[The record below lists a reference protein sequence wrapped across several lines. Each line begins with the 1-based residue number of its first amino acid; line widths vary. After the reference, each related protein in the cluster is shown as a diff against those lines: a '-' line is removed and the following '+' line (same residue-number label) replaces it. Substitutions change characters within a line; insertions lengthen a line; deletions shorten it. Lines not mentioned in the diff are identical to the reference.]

1 MKVKNRKIHVV
12 GINSFE
18 FEELSSSVQSLL
30 RSTKNVA
37 IPQSYFDEINIW
49 FNKSESCNKN
59 LFSSGSNNDLINW
72 LENNNSDVVLISRG
86 DPLWFGIGRILLDH
100 FPKEELFFYPT
111 ITCVQLAFKKLKK
124 PWQGVKCIS
133 IHGRETDEL
142 IKAIKS
148 RRDNLAIIPDP
159 KKNNLELI
167 RRNLLELQLDNFY
180 EIWICEELGFKNE
193 KFTSLKINEE
203 LPKDISDLH
212 IIILSKQEV
221 FNYNSAY
228 PLFGIDDSLFKTFD
242 DRPNLLTKKEIR
254 IQILADLEL
263 PENGVIW
270 DIGAGSGTIG
280 LEALK
285 LRPKLKLYSIDKRFG
300 TKEIISENARRID
313 VKPEQIHEKD
323 IKEFIEINISDKS
336 KSPNR
341 VIIGGC
347 NKETKIFTIKKLS
360 NNMVKGDIFV
370 LPLVTLEILQEI
382 KSIFIELKFK
392 VIITLVQIQKGLSI
406 AEGTRF
412 EPNNPV
418 FIIKAKKI
426 N

>member
-12 GINSFE
+12 GINSYE
-18 FEELSSSVQSLL
+18 FEELSSNVKSLL
-30 RSTKNVA
+30 RNIENIA
-37 IPQSYFDEINIW
+37 IPESYFDQINIW
-49 FNKSESCNKN
+49 FNKSVNCKKK
-59 LFSSGSNNDLINW
+59 LFSSGSNNDLIKW
-72 LENNNSDVVLISRG
+72 LEKNKSDVALISRG
-86 DPLWFGIGRILLDH
+86 DPLWFGIGRVLIDH
-100 FPKEELFFYPT
+100 FPKEELMFYPSM
-111 ITCVQLAFKKLKK
+111 TCVQLAFRRLKK
-124 PWQGVKCIS
+124 PWQDVKCIS
-133 IHGRETDEL
+133 IHGRETDKL
-142 IKAIKS
+142 IKAMKS
-148 RRDNLAIIPDP
+148 RAHNLAIIPDH

-180 EIWICEELGFKNE
+180 QIWICEELGFKGE
-193 KFTSLKINEE
+193 KLTALKINEE

-212 IIILSKQEV
+212 IIILTRKEV
-221 FNYNSAY
+221 FNYKDTY
-228 PLFGIDDSLFKTFD
+228 PLFGIDDSLFKTFN

-263 PENGVIW
+263 PESGVIW
-270 DIGAGSGTIG
+270 DIGAGSGSIG

-313 VKPEQIHEKD
+313 VKPEQIQEKD
-323 IKEFIEINISDKS
+323 IKEFIEINISDTS
-336 KSPNR
+336 KIPNR
-341 VIIGGC
+341 VVIGGA
-347 NKETKIFTIKKLS
+347 NKETKIYIIKILS
-360 NNMVKGDIFV
+360 NIMAKGDIFV

-382 KSIFIELKFK
+382 KSVFMELNFQ
-392 VIITLVQIQKGLSI
+392 INITLVQIQKGLSI

-426 N
+426 Y

>member
-124 PWQGVKCIS
+124 PWQSVKCIS

-270 DIGAGSGTIG
+270 DIGSGSGTIG

-285 LRPKLKLYSIDKRFG
+285 LRPKLTLYSIDKRFG
-300 TKEIISENARRID
+300 TKEIISENARRIN
-313 VKPEQIHEKD
+313 VKPEQIYEKD
-323 IKEFIEINISDKS
+323 IKELLERNLNEGLKF
-336 KSPNR
+336 PNR
-341 VIIGGC
+341 VVIGGC
-347 NKETKIFTIKKLS
+347 NKKTKIHTIKKLS
-360 NNMVKGDIFV
+360 NFMVKGDIIV
-370 LPLVTLEILQEI
+370 LPLINVEILQEI
-382 KSIFIELKFK
+382 KSIFIELNYQ
-392 VIITLVQIQKGLSI
+392 INITLVQIQKGVSI
-406 AEGTRF
+406 VEGTRF

>member
-18 FEELSSSVQSLL
+18 FEELSSSVKSLL
-30 RSTKNVA
+30 KNITNVA
-37 IPQSYFDEINIW
+37 IPQSYFDQIKIW
-49 FNKSESCNKN
+49 FNNSENCKKN
-59 LFSSGSNNDLINW
+59 LFSSGSNNDLIKW
-72 LENNNSDVVLISRG
+72 LENNESDVVLISRG
-86 DPLWFGIGRILLDH
+86 DPLWFGIGRVLLNH
-100 FPKEELFFYPT
+100 FPKEELFFYPS
-111 ITCVQLAFKKLKK
+111 ITCVQLAFKELKK
-124 PWQGVKCIS
+124 PWQSVKCIS

-148 RRDNLAIIPDP
+148 REQNLAIIPDP
-159 KKNNLELI
+159 KKNNIELI
-167 RRNLLELQLDNFY
+167 RRNLLELQLENFY
-180 EIWICEELGFKNE
+180 EIWICEQLGFKDE
-193 KFTSLKINEE
+193 KLTALKINEE

-212 IIILSKQEV
+212 IIVLTKIEA
-221 FNYNSAY
+221 FNYKDSY

-263 PENGVIW
+263 PESGVIW

-313 VKPEQIHEKD
+313 VKPEQIQEKD
-323 IKEFIEINISDKS
+323 IKEFIEINLSDTFKI
-336 KSPNR
+336 PNR
-341 VIIGGC
+341 VVIGGC
-347 NKETKIFTIKKLS
+347 NKETKIYIIKKLS

-370 LPLVTLEILQEI
+370 LPIITLEILQEI
-382 KSIFIELKFK
+382 KSIFIELNFQ
-392 VIITLVQIQKGLSI
+392 INITLVQIQKGLSI

>member
-37 IPQSYFDEINIW
+37 IPQSYFDKINIW
-49 FNKSESCNKN
+49 FNKPESCNKN

-124 PWQGVKCIS
+124 PWQSVKCIS

-270 DIGAGSGTIG
+270 DIGSGSGTIG

-285 LRPKLKLYSIDKRFG
+285 LRPKLTLYSIDKRFG
-300 TKEIISENARRID
+300 TKEIISENARRIN
-313 VKPEQIHEKD
+313 VKPEQIYEKD
-323 IKEFIEINISDKS
+323 IKELLERDLNEGLKF
-336 KSPNR
+336 PNR
-341 VIIGGC
+341 VVIGGC
-347 NKETKIFTIKKLS
+347 NKKTKIHTIKKLS
-360 NNMVKGDIFV
+360 NFMVKGDIIV
-370 LPLVTLEILQEI
+370 IPLINVEILQEI
-382 KSIFIELKFK
+382 KSIFIELNYQ
-392 VIITLVQIQKGLSI
+392 INITLVQIQKGVSI
-406 AEGTRF
+406 VEGTRF

>member
-1 MKVKNRKIHVV
+1 MKIKNRKIHVV

-18 FEELSSSVQSLL
+18 FEELSSSVKSLL
-30 RSTKNVA
+30 RKIENIA
-37 IPQSYFDEINIW
+37 IPQSYFDQVNVW
-49 FNKSESCNKN
+49 FNKSENCKKK
-59 LFSSGSNNDLINW
+59 LFSSGSNNDLIEW
-72 LENNNSDVVLISRG
+72 LENNKSDLVLISRG
-86 DPLWFGIGRILLDH
+86 DPLWFGIGRVLLNH
-100 FPKEELFFYPT
+100 FPKDELLFYPSL
-111 ITCVQLAFKKLKK
+111 TCVQLAFSRLKK

-133 IHGRETDEL
+133 IHGREIDEL
-142 IKAIKS
+142 IKAMKS
-148 RRDNLAIIPDP
+148 RTHNLAIIPDH

-180 EIWICEELGFKNE
+180 EIWICEELGFKGE
-193 KFTSLKINEE
+193 KFTALKTNEE
-203 LPKDISDLH
+203 LPKDISELY
-212 IIILSKQEV
+212 IIILTKKEV
-221 FNYNSAY
+221 FDYKDNY
-228 PLFGIDDSLFKTFD
+228 PLFGINDSLFKTFD

-285 LRPKLKLYSIDKRFG
+285 LRPKLKLFSIDKRFG
-300 TKEIISENARRID
+300 TKEIISENALRIG

-323 IKEFIEINISDKS
+323 IQEFIEIYLNDTFKI
-336 KSPNR
+336 PNR
-341 VIIGGC
+341 IVIGGC
-347 NKETKIFTIKKLS
+347 NKETKIYIIKKIS
-360 NNMVKGDIFV
+360 THMVKGDIFV
-370 LPLVTLEILQEI
+370 IPLITIEILQEI
-382 KSIFIELKFK
+382 KSIFIELKYQ
-392 VIITLVQIQKGLSI
+392 INITLVQIQKGLSI

>member
-18 FEELSSSVQSLL
+18 FEELSSSVKTLL
-30 RSTKNVA
+30 INIENVA
-37 IPQSYFDEINIW
+37 VPKSYFEQINPW
-49 FNKSESCNKN
+49 FNRSGNCKKN
-59 LFSSGSNNDLINW
+59 LFSSESNNNLLKW
-72 LENNNSDVVLISRG
+72 LEKNDSDVVLISRG
-86 DPLWFGIGRILLDH
+86 DPLWFGIGRVLLDH
-100 FPKEELFFYPT
+100 FHKKELFFYPS
-111 ITCVQLAFKKLKK
+111 ITCVQLAFRRLKK
-124 PWQGVKCIS
+124 PWQNVKCIS

-148 RRDNLAIIPDP
+148 RTQNLAIIPDP
-159 KKNNLELI
+159 RKNHLELI

-180 EIWICEELGFKNE
+180 EIWICEELGFKGE
-193 KFTSLKINEE
+193 KLTKLKINEE
-203 LPKDISDLH
+203 LPKKISDLH
-212 IIILSKQEV
+212 IIVLSKKEV
-221 FNYNSAY
+221 FNYKDTY
-228 PLFGIDDSLFKTFD
+228 PLFGIDDSLFKTFN

-263 PENGVIW
+263 PEHGVIW

-280 LEALK
+280 LEAIK
-285 LRPKLKLYSIDKRFG
+285 IRPQLKLYSIDKRFG

-323 IKEFIEINISDKS
+323 IKEFIEINLNDTFKI
-336 KSPNR
+336 PNR
-341 VIIGGC
+341 VVIGGC
-347 NKETKIFTIKKLS
+347 NKETKIYIIEKLS
-360 NNMVKGDIFV
+360 RNMVKGDIFV
-370 LPLVTLEILQEI
+370 LPLITVEILQEI
-382 KSIFIELKFK
+382 KSIFKDLKYQ
-392 VIITLVQIQKGLSI
+392 INITLVQIQKGLSI

>member
-18 FEELSSSVQSLL
+18 FEELSSSVKSLL
-30 RSTKNVA
+30 RNVENIA
-37 IPQSYFDEINIW
+37 IPQSYFDQITIW
-49 FNKSESCNKN
+49 FSNSENCKKN
-59 LFSSGSNNDLINW
+59 LFSSGSNNDLIKW
-72 LENNNSDVVLISRG
+72 LDNNESDVVLISRG
-86 DPLWFGIGRILLDH
+86 DPLWFGIGRVLLNH
-100 FPKEELFFYPT
+100 FPKEELFFYPS

-124 PWQGVKCIS
+124 PWQSVKCIS

-148 RRDNLAIIPDP
+148 REQNLAIIPDP
-159 KKNNLELI
+159 KINNIELI
-167 RRNLLELQLDNFY
+167 RRNLLELQLENFY
-180 EIWICEELGFKNE
+180 EIWICEQLGFKEE
-193 KFTSLKINEE
+193 KLTALKINEE
-203 LPKDISDLH
+203 LPKDTSDLH
-212 IIILSKQEV
+212 IIVLTKKEA
-221 FNYNSAY
+221 FNYKDSY
-228 PLFGIDDSLFKTFD
+228 PLFGIDDSLFKTFN

-300 TKEIISENARRID
+300 TKEIISENARRIE
-313 VKPEQIHEKD
+313 VKPEQIQEKD
-323 IKEFIEINISDKS
+323 IKEFIETNLSDTS
-336 KSPNR
+336 KIPNR
-341 VIIGGC
+341 VVIGGC
-347 NKETKIFTIKKLS
+347 NKETKIYIIKKLS
-360 NNMVKGDIFV
+360 NIMMKGDIFV
-370 LPLVTLEILQEI
+370 LPLITLEILQEI
-382 KSIFIELKFK
+382 KSIFIELNFQ
-392 VIITLVQIQKGLSI
+392 INITLVQIQKGVSI

-418 FIIKAKKI
+418 FIIKAKK
-426 N
+426 NN

>member
-1 MKVKNRKIHVV
+1 MKAKNRKIHVV

-18 FEELSSSVQSLL
+18 FEELSSSVKLLL
-30 RSTKNVA
+30 RNTENIA

-49 FNKSESCNKN
+49 FNKSENYKKN
-59 LFSSGSNNDLINW
+59 LFSSGSNIELINW
-72 LENNNSDVVLISRG
+72 LENNKSDVVLISRG
-86 DPLWFGIGRILLDH
+86 DPLWFGIGRVLLDH

-124 PWQGVKCIS
+124 PWQSVKCIS

-148 RRDNLAIIPDP
+148 RTHNLAIIPDP

-167 RRNLLELQLDNFY
+167 RRNLVELQLDNFY
-180 EIWICEELGFKNE
+180 EILICEELGFKGE
-193 KFTSLKINEE
+193 KFTALKINEE
-203 LPKDISDLH
+203 LPKDISDLY
-212 IIILSKQEV
+212 IIILSKKEV
-221 FNYNSAY
+221 FNYKGTY

-263 PENGVIW
+263 PEKGVIW

-280 LEALK
+280 LEALR
-285 LRPKLKLYSIDKRFG
+285 LRPKLTLYSIDKRFG
-300 TKEIISENARRID
+300 TKEIISENARIIN
-313 VKPEQIHEKD
+313 VKPEEIHEKD
-323 IKEFIEINISDKS
+323 ITELLDKNVNNS
-336 KSPNR
+336 LKFPNR
-341 VIIGGC
+341 IVIGGC
-347 NKETKIFTIKKLS
+347 NKKTKIYTIKKLS
-360 NNMVKGDIFV
+360 KFMVKGDIFV
-370 LPLVTLEILQEI
+370 LPLINVEILQEI
-382 KSIFIELKFK
+382 KSIFIELDFQ
-392 VIITLVQIQKGLSI
+392 INITLVQIQKGLSI

-418 FIIKAKKI
+418 FIVKAKKI

>member
-18 FEELSSSVQSLL
+18 FEELSSSVKSLL
-30 RSTKNVA
+30 RNVENIA
-37 IPQSYFDEINIW
+37 IPQSYFDQITIW
-49 FNKSESCNKN
+49 FSNSENCKKN
-59 LFSSGSNNDLINW
+59 LFSSGSNNELIKW
-72 LENNNSDVVLISRG
+72 LDNNESDVVLISRG
-86 DPLWFGIGRILLDH
+86 DPLWFGIGRVLLNH
-100 FPKEELFFYPT
+100 FPKEELFFYPS

-124 PWQGVKCIS
+124 PWQSVKCIS

-148 RRDNLAIIPDP
+148 REQNLAIIPDP
-159 KKNNLELI
+159 KKNNIELI
-167 RRNLLELQLDNFY
+167 RRNLLELQLENFY
-180 EIWICEELGFKNE
+180 EIWICEQLGFKEE
-193 KFTSLKINEE
+193 KLTALKINEE
-203 LPKDISDLH
+203 LPKDTSDLH
-212 IIILSKQEV
+212 IIVLTKKEA
-221 FNYNSAY
+221 FNYIDSY
-228 PLFGIDDSLFKTFD
+228 PLFGIDDSLFKTFN

-300 TKEIISENARRID
+300 TKEIISENARRIE
-313 VKPEQIHEKD
+313 VKPEQIQEKD
-323 IKEFIEINISDKS
+323 IKEFIETNLSDTS
-336 KSPNR
+336 KIPNR
-341 VIIGGC
+341 VVIGGC
-347 NKETKIFTIKKLS
+347 NKETKIYIIKKLS
-360 NNMVKGDIFV
+360 NIMMKGDIFV
-370 LPLVTLEILQEI
+370 LPLITLEILQEI
-382 KSIFIELKFK
+382 KSIFIELNFQ
-392 VIITLVQIQKGLSI
+392 INITLVQIQKGVSI

-418 FIIKAKKI
+418 FIIKAKK
-426 N
+426 NN